1 MNSAQTVLLALVLAM
16 IGSVVTKNLMLLWG
30 GWLLVVLPLMVV
42 LKISKHH
49 LRYLGSFILPLSAT
63 LLFVWYF
70 LIGAPPEQ
78 AIGSNPLGGAN
89 YAMSTSVR
97 LALLGGLAQVII
109 LPIPLDHLSYRLR
122 QVGIRGDLLIIIIS
136 AFALIP
142 EFGQRAN
149 KIITA
154 RYARGLIE
162 NRSFLNRL
170 KQLPYVIRPLLTG
183 ALRTALSR
191 MEIWD
196 EWGHVE
202 NIAYLSQSNAH
213 TFNVMPILYLVS
225 SVLWLCLAI
234 FWK

>member
-1 MNSAQTVLLALVLAM
+1 MNSAQIVLLALILAM
-16 IGSVVTKNLMLLWG
+16 VGSVITKNLILLLG
-30 GWLLVVLPLMVV
+30 GWLLVVLPLTVI
-42 LKISKHH
+42 LKIFRHH
-49 LRYLGSFILPLSAT
+49 LRYLGGFILPLSAM

-78 AIGSNPLGGAN
+78 ALGSNPLAGAN
-89 YAMSTSVR
+89 YAMATSVR
-97 LALLGGLAQVII
+97 LALLGGLAQTIF
-109 LPIPLDHLSYRLR
+109 LPIPLDHLSSRLS

-162 NRSFLNRL
+162 NRSLVNRL

-191 MEIWD
+191 MEVWD

-202 NIAYLSQSNAH
+202 NIAYLSQSSAR
-213 TFNVMPILYLVS
+213 TSNVMPLLYLAS
-225 SVLWLCLAI
+225 SLVWLGLAI
-234 FWK
+234 FLK